1 MIVKEFMEAR
11 TKEEI
16 EKEIFYITEENIQLE
31 KQMEVAKIAESKLK
45 ENRKYLQ
52 RLMVEYLRGGNLND

>member
-1 MIVKEFMEAR
+1 MIVKEFMKAR